1 MHALKVHFYGRF
13 TCAICTFR
21 GDFARELMD
30 HMAQDH
36 KEVSTAKCPICDQE
50 SSLENIENH
59 YRNCVKIKL
68 TKSVTDDKCEQ
79 VCPTCGKI
87 LKTRDELYK
96 NRSSRKTDSLLA
108 NRSSGSPILLKIVS
122 ENLIFREDLFLYN
135 CLQEWLLSA
144 SSDAFAQGRSQEGKG
159 SRQAFLRQVWQDVR
173 QTLLA
178 KGSHKQGA
186 RQVGCQVPLP
196 VVRSRLRRLPQHEQ
210 AHSNPASSTCPII
223 YHEVFSYILGLGK
236 VRGTCQT
243 WSQNLVR
250 SATH

>member
-1 MHALKVHFYGRF
+1 MSPEVRSSASIRMHALKVHFYGRF

-122 ENLIFREDLFLYN
+122 ENLIFREDLCLYN
-135 CLQEWLLSA
+135 CLQKACPTSTSSSSCSLCKTRGA
-144 SSDAFAQGRSQEGKG
+144 SGTRSTGAAAGAAGAQGSNSIMG
-159 SRQAFLRQVWQDVR
+159 S
-173 QTLLA
+173 
-178 KGSHKQGA
+178 
-186 RQVGCQVPLP
+186 PLGG
-196 VVRSRLRRLPQHEQ
+196 EF
-210 AHSNPASSTCPII
+210 N
-223 YHEVFSYILGLGK
+223 
-236 VRGTCQT
+236 
-243 WSQNLVR
+243 NLVAR
-250 SATH
+250 YNHKIYLTTW